1 MKEFIESI
9 EVIYIVHGIL
19 TCQCHLILIQLT
31 ELSSGR
37 T

>member
-9 EVIYIVHGIL
+9 EVIYVVHHIL
-19 TCQCHLILIQLT
+19 TCQCHLLIQLT
-31 ELSSGR
+31 ELSLGR